1 MLQKRNPYDII
12 AVNLRI
18 AWSNAITGPLPNR
31 IRQLLEQLADQE
43 AKQPPVKGKN
53 GANGDRHRS

>member
-18 AWSNAITGPLPNR
+18 AWSDAITGPLPNR
-31 IRQLLEQLADQE
+31 IRRLLEQIADQE
-43 AKQPPVKGKN
+43 AKRSTGLIPDSL
-53 GANGDRHRS
+53 DRADS